1 LDFILRQ
8 LDTISLRGVPVNPP
22 DLERHRLSAGEWSEG
37 TMTSR
42 ARALVVTGDVITM
55 DPERPRVAAVGI
67 VEGCVVATGTRE
79 DALAACPPGTA
90 ELALPGTIVPGLID
104 SHVHMLWGGRGT
116 EELEVSDAG
125 SVAEVLRRVAEFATA
140 HPDREWVAGRAAI
153 DAEVMTEG
161 RFPTAAELDEAAGG
175 RPVFLDRRAHD
186 ALASSA
192 ALRAAGIGSATADP
206 PGGVIERGAD
216 GEPTG
221 FLVERPAAELVE
233 RAMPTPTLEDR
244 LRWLRAIQPRFTA
257 AGITGVVD
265 PALEADELIAYATAA
280 ERGELALRVTG
291 MPLGDG
297 EVPPAERAAAFAAAG
312 ADLDARD
319 GERWR
324 IGPWK
329 LFLDGGGSLGTALLY
344 EPWPGTDDYL
354 GNQTTSTEG
363 LNEYAVWAAQ
373 TGAGLGVHCVGSAA
387 IDLFI
392 AACEKAAA
400 VRPLRGLG
408 FTAIH
413 AYLWPSAEQMMRIR
427 DLDVL
432 VATQSPLQWN
442 FGAGLVR
449 RFGVEATGRA
459 HPLRSWLDSGA
470 IVGGGSDGT
479 GHGVEPPIAPLWAFW
494 QMRTRS
500 IDGHDK
506 PVGPEEAISADQALA
521 LYTTGAAQVAMAPER
536 GKLTPGAPADLAA
549 LEVDPLTASA
559 DECRDAGVH
568 ATVIAGELVYDAR

>member
-1 LDFILRQ
+1 MDFILRQ
-8 LDTISLRGVPVNPP
+8 LDTISLRS
-22 DLERHRLSAGEWSEG
+22 RHVK
-37 TMTSR
+37 SR
-42 ARALVVTGDVITM
+42 EKSHMEALVVAGDVITM
-55 DPERPRVAAVGI
+55 DPERPRVKAVGI
-67 VEGCVVATGTRE
+67 VDGRVVATGSRDE
-79 DALAACPPGTA
+79 ALAACPSGTI
-90 ELALPGTIVPGLID
+90 ELTLPGTIVPGLID

-116 EELEVSDAG
+116 EELEVGDCE
-125 SVAEVLRRVAEFATA
+125 SVAEVLARLRDFAA
-140 HPDREWVAGRAAI
+140 ANPGREWLAGRAGI
-153 DAEVMTEG
+153 DPEFLAEG
-161 RFPTAAELDEAAGG
+161 RFPTAAELHEAAGG
-175 RPVFLDRRAHD
+175 RPVFLDRRSHD

-192 ALRAAGIGSATADP
+192 ALTAAGIGSGTADP

-233 RAMPTPTLEDR
+233 RAMPAPTLEDR
-244 LRWLRAIQPRFTA
+244 LRWLRAIQPRFIA

-280 ERGELALRVTG
+280 ERGELSLRVTG

-297 EVPPAERAAAFAAAG
+297 EVPPAERAATFTAAG
-312 ADLDARD
+312 VDLGAR

-354 GNQTTSTEG
+354 GNQTTSTSG
-363 LNEYAVWAAQ
+363 LNEYAVWAAE

-392 AACEKAAA
+392 AACEKGAA
-400 VRPLRGLG
+400 VRPLAGLG

-413 AYLWPSAEQMMRIR
+413 AYLWPSAEQMRRIR

-432 VATQSPLQWN
+432 VATQSPLQYT
-442 FGAGLVR
+442 FGPGLVR
-449 RFGVEATGRA
+449 RFGVEAVGRA
-459 HPLRSWLDSGA
+459 HPMRSWLESGA

-479 GHGVEPPIAPLWAFW
+479 GHGVEAPIAPLWAFW
-494 QMRTRS
+494 QMRVRA
-500 IDGHDK
+500 IEGRDE
-506 PVGPEEAISADQALA
+506 PVGPQEAVDAEQALR
-521 LYTTGAAQVAMAPER
+521 LYTTGAAQVAMAPDR
-536 GKLTPGAPADLAA
+536 GRLAPGCVADLAA
-549 LEVDPLTASA
+549 LEVDPLAASPE
-559 DECRDAGVH
+559 ECRDAGVH
-568 ATVIAGELVYDAR
+568 ATLVAGELVHDVR